1 MFIWYFGCIYYIHFN
16 KTTVYSHAS
25 ISVRLYLEML
35 NANISTLTMPMF
47 WCLVGLMLTMLT
59 VCYRANIL
67 ELALNTAEYSWG

>member
-1 MFIWYFGCIYYIHFN
+1 MIYLYVTLHICLISLLLFFVMFIWYFGCIYYIHFN

-47 WCLVGLMLTMLT
+47 
-59 VCYRANIL
+59 
-67 ELALNTAEYSWG
+67 